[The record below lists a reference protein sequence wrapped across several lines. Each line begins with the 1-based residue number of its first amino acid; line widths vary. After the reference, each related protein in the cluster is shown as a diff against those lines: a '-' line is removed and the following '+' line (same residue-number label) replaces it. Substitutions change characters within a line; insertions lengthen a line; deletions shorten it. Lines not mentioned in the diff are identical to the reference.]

1 MLFILTSLSVSSDGI
16 FNSTSIILGTFVRF
30 VNSFNKFNIIFI
42 FSIDFFNSIT
52 HNIIVKRFYK
62 VKFMTIIKDLRLKRG
77 ITQRELASLCNVH
90 QTAVSQWEKGRTLPD
105 KNALIKLSDIFGV
118 SIDTLMKKNTPA
130 KPNSIPVLGYVRAGC
145 PAEAIENIIDYEDIS
160 PEMAA
165 KGEHFGLRVVG
176 DSMTPRICQGDVVIV
191 RKQNYIENGEIG
203 VVLINNLD
211 ATIKKVIK
219 NGTGL
224 TLIPFNNDY
233 EPLVFTAEEIVTL
246 PVTIIGKVVELR
258 GKF

>member
-1 MLFILTSLSVSSDGI
+1 
-16 FNSTSIILGTFVRF
+16 
-30 VNSFNKFNIIFI
+30 
-42 FSIDFFNSIT
+42 
-52 HNIIVKRFYK
+52 
-62 VKFMTIIKDLRLKRG
+62 MTIIKDLRLKKG
-77 ITQRELASLCNVH
+77 ITQSELASLCGVH

-105 KNALIKLSDIFGV
+105 KASLLKLSDIFGV
-118 SIDTLMKKNTPA
+118 SIDTLMKKKTENNANTV
-130 KPNSIPVLGYVRAGC
+130 PVLGYVRAGC
-145 PAEAIENIIDYEDIS
+145 PAEAIENIIDYEELS

-165 KGEHFGLRVVG
+165 KGEHFGLKIVG
-176 DSMTPRICQGDVVIV
+176 DSMSPRICQGDVVIV

-211 ATIKKVIK
+211 ATVKKVVK

-224 TLIPFNNDY
+224 TLIPFNPEY
-233 EPLVFTAEEIVTL
+233 EPMLFTAEEIVTL

>member
-1 MLFILTSLSVSSDGI
+1 
-16 FNSTSIILGTFVRF
+16 
-30 VNSFNKFNIIFI
+30 
-42 FSIDFFNSIT
+42 
-52 HNIIVKRFYK
+52 
-62 VKFMTIIKDLRLKRG
+62 MTIIKDLRLKKG
-77 ITQRELASLCNVH
+77 ITQSELASLCGVH

-105 KNALIKLSDIFGV
+105 KASLLKLSDIFGV
-118 SIDTLMKKNTPA
+118 SIDTLMKKKTENKANTV
-130 KPNSIPVLGYVRAGC
+130 PVLGYVRAGC
-145 PAEAIENIIDYEDIS
+145 PAEAIENIIDYEELS

-165 KGEHFGLRVVG
+165 KGEHFGLKIIG
-176 DSMTPRICQGDVVIV
+176 DSMSPRICQGDVVIV

-211 ATIKKVIK
+211 ATVKKVVK

-224 TLIPFNNDY
+224 TLIPFNPEY
-233 EPLVFTAEEIVTL
+233 EPILFTAEEIVTL